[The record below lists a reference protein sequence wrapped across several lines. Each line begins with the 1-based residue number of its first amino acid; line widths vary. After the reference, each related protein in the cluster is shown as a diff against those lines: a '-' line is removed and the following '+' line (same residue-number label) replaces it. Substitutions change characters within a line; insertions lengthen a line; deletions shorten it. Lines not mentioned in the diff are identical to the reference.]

1 MEIDETVEPSYA
13 TVLVAEASRR
23 DAMAMRRILGAYGL
37 RTIVLVNSAE
47 RALAFLARESCDV
60 ILTEYPLRDTNGVRL
75 IESVRRLYPDTPIIM
90 VSGINDE
97 RLIAAAI
104 HAGASDFIAKDARV
118 HAELYKAIRTAL
130 TSRPEPREQT
140 REEAVAV
147 VERGPSAT
155 TRASIDANWL
165 VDPFTE
171 GTHLDPFERS
181 PLLTAAYA
189 NDQWSAAVDEFADY
203 IRVCV
208 DPLGTSVRVRE
219 DALLRAFIDQGLGPQ
234 EILSAYRGA
243 IRELMV
249 DPIFAGIDPRI
260 SISAVLVRILCR
272 WGQDYQWQLWL
283 QANENHAA

>member
-13 TVLVAEASRR
+13 TVLVAEASPS
-23 DAMAMRRILGAYGL
+23 DALAMRRILGAYGL
-37 RTIVLVNSAE
+37 RTIVLVDSAE

-60 ILTEYPLRDTNGVRL
+60 ILTEYPLRDTNGIRL
-75 IESVRRLYPDTPIIM
+75 VESVRRLYPETPVIM
-90 VSGINDE
+90 VSGVNDE

-118 HAELYKAIRTAL
+118 QAELYKAIRAAL
-130 TSRPEPREQT
+130 APKPKPSEQT
-140 REEAVAV
+140 REEAI
-147 VERGPSAT
+147 VEPGPRAT
-155 TRASIDANWL
+155 TRANIDANWL

-181 PLLTAAYA
+181 SLLTAAYG
-189 NDQWSAAVDEFADY
+189 NDQWSAAVNAFADY

-208 DPLGTSVRVRE
+208 DPLGTSVRVHE
-219 DALLRAFIDQGLGPQ
+219 DALLRTFIDQGLGPQ

-243 IRELMV
+243 VRELTV

-260 SISAVLVRILCR
+260 SISAVLARILCR

-283 QANENHAA
+283 QANEPAA